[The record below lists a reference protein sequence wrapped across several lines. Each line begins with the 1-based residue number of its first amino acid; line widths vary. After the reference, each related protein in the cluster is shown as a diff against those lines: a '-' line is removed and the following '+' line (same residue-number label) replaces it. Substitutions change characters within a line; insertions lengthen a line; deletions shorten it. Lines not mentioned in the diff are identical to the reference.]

1 MKIGFSK
8 IEITP
13 PLGLPLCG
21 QLEPVKAV
29 GVESP
34 LWATAMY
41 LEDGLTKV
49 LLCSCDILAVSNRLA
64 EAIRRDV
71 ARETGVPCA
80 NVIVCATHTH
90 SGPNTIDIFGKD
102 SHGEYLQ
109 ELERTIVQV
118 VVEAY
123 HARCEGYLKVSQTQV
138 PGLAF
143 NRRFLMSD
151 GRIQTHPL
159 KGDPHIAEP
168 EGPDSTQMDI
178 LYAYD
183 DQNKTRGVLV
193 TFGCHATVMER
204 SNSLISAD
212 YPGKIRE
219 YLVEQIGQEI
229 PVLFCQGASG
239 NICQVNPRNVSQ
251 KEVGTEWCRR
261 MGRALAKRVGE
272 LLAEE
277 NKQTRGSIRVC
288 SETIYLQRRSAAP
301 ELLSWAKKHKTIPA
315 STPWLSDYGIEP
327 YDKIPR
333 SCVSLEEIFATPF
346 WANFY
351 AHEIKTLALLRA
363 SEPEVPFTITV
374 VAQDDWALVTLP
386 CELFVEW
393 ANAIRET
400 SPFTH
405 TIVVELANGWNGY
418 IPTRKAFERSGGYE
432 TKELTSTML
441 VPEAGEEI
449 YQKVCSMLKALK
461 NKV

>member
-21 QLEPVKAV
+21 QLSPIDTV

-34 LWATAMY
+34 LFATAMC
-41 LEDGLTKV
+41 LDDGLTKV

-71 ARETGVPCA
+71 ARETGVPCG

-90 SGPNTIDIFGKD
+90 SGPNTIDIFGKC
-102 SHGEYLQ
+102 SHGEYIQ
-109 ELERTIVQV
+109 ELEQKIIRVM
-118 VVEAY
+118 VEA
-123 HARCEGYLKVSQTQV
+123 HQSRREGYLKVLHTHV

-159 KGDPHIAEP
+159 KGNPHLVEP
-168 EGPDSTQMDI
+168 EGPDSTQLDI
-178 LYAYD
+178 VYACD
-183 DQNKTRGVLV
+183 EQGGALGVLV
-193 TFGCHATVMER
+193 TFGCHGTVMER

-212 YPGKIRE
+212 YPGKVRE
-219 YLVEQIGQEI
+219 YLVNEIGREI

-239 NICQVNPRNVSQ
+239 NICQVNPRDVLR
-251 KEVGTEWCRR
+251 KEVGSEWCRQ
-261 MGRALAKRVGE
+261 MGRTLGKRVGE

-277 NKQTRGSIRVC
+277 NKQTRGPIRVC
-288 SETIYLQRRSAAP
+288 SETIRLQRRSAAS
-301 ELLSWAKKHKTIPA
+301 ELLSWAQKHETIPA
-315 STPWLSDYGIEP
+315 ATPRLSDYGVEH
-327 YDKIPR
+327 YDKIQRPY
-333 SCVSLEEIFATPF
+333 VSLEDIFATSF

-351 AHEIKTLALLRA
+351 ANEIKTLASLRA
-363 SEPEVPFTITV
+363 GEPEVPFTITA
-374 VAQDDWALVTLP
+374 VAQDDWAMVALP

-393 ANAIRET
+393 ADAIREA
-400 SPFTH
+400 SLFTN

-418 IPTRKAFERSGGYE
+418 VPTRKAFERSGGYE

-441 VPEAGEEI
+441 VPEAGEAI

-461 NKV
+461 K